1 MYEIE
6 WKEPALKQLEKLDS
20 SISSRIIKKVDNL
33 KENLFHSD
41 VKKLKG
47 ENAFR
52 LRVGDYR
59 IIFEINN
66 NLISILKV
74 GHRQNIYEK

>member
-1 MYEIE
+1 MYGIE
-6 WKEPALKQLEKLDS
+6 WKEPALKQLDKLDS
-20 SISSRIIKKVDNL
+20 SISSRIVKKVEDL
-33 KENLFHSD
+33 KENFISAD

-47 ENAFR
+47 EHAFR

-59 IIFEINN
+59 VIFEINN